1 MARVGFDGEAAP
13 TFHSDPLHLCLLPA
27 QNGLG
32 DGVHLTVMSRRS
44 RKVKFVR
51 RFALELE

>member
-13 TFHSDPLHLCLLPA
+13 TFHSDPLYISLLPA
-27 QNGLG
+27 ENGLAN
-32 DGVHLTVMSRRS
+32 GVHLTVMSRRS
-44 RKVKFVR
+44 RKVKFAF